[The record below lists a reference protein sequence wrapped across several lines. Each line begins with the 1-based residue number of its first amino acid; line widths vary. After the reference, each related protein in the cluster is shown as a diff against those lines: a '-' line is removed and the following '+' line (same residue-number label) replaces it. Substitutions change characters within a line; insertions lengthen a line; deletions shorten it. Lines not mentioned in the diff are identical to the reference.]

1 MTWAVEAAT
10 ARPTGRALDLRL
22 LGPITAEREGEAVSL
37 GGPRQR
43 AVLARLA
50 LVLGHV
56 VTVDRLVDDVWAGD
70 PPATAV
76 NTLQS
81 YVSLLRR
88 ALGDPQALRREGPGY
103 VLAVE
108 RDVLDAARFE
118 DGVSAARA
126 LGPTAEALE
135 LLDGAL
141 GEWRGPVMADVAD
154 EEWARSAAVRWEE
167 LRLSALE
174 ARFDV
179 LLAMGRSAEA
189 VAELERALD
198 EHPLREGFARQLMIA
213 LYRSDRQAD
222 ALRAFSRTRAVLADE
237 LGLDPSPA
245 LVGLQTAILNHDPEL
260 TRLPAATAA
269 RSPTVVDQA
278 TATRAPAPAPTSNE
292 PPPPSPVA
300 LPSPAVRAGATAF
313 VGRQRQLALL
323 HQRWDDVTN
332 GDRHLALLVGE
343 AGAGKSRLAAQF
355 AAEAHERGA
364 IVMWGRATP
373 EAIVPFEPMVEALRT
388 ALRTISPEAGQ
399 RVASDRGI
407 LSLLLPE
414 LDHLVPGVRLD
425 RPEPTVER
433 YLLFEAVAEVLHAES
448 VQHPM
453 LIVLDDV
460 HWADAPSLKMIEHIF
475 CHELTS
481 RTMVVATAR
490 SPADEPT
497 PELDRIA
504 AALAR
509 LGCLTRVVV
518 GGLGTDEVGELL
530 ALNGRDAADAADLRA
545 ATAGNA
551 FFLTELI
558 HHTEGKL
565 ADDLPESVRAML
577 GVRLDRLD
585 PAVTQVLNLA
595 AVAGQAATLPVL
607 VAASGLDGE
616 RVIDATDHAVA
627 AGLLVEDGAGRLGMP
642 HALIGQAVR
651 ERLGRTRKLDL
662 HRRLGEALEQDNEP
676 NASPSRRAHHLM
688 EAGALIERRRRVSAG
703 LAAGRHSVHIGAFED
718 ATSWA
723 ARVRELI
730 TDQID
735 LRDRLDLALLESDT
749 ARAVGDRPR
758 AIDAARAAADLARRS
773 GEPFLLARA
782 AESWMMSLSGVG
794 FDIGRP
800 VERELVSLMELSIA
814 TLPPEE
820 LRYGVRLRSMLTSV
834 LVPST
839 DATRREE
846 LAAEALAIAASG
858 DDPELVASAHLAR
871 RLALAEVHQLHERSE
886 AGFVAVR
893 EAERTANPQL
903 ELTAMLFTLTDLME
917 LGRVD
922 EHLEMLARF
931 RSRAADLHLTLFEVY
946 GAFMQAARLLSTGRY
961 AEAQQEADAALE
973 RGVRS
978 HGVNAQ
984 ITYAGIR
991 YRIELDQ
998 GRIART
1004 VDESERM
1011 VASNPRLR
1019 MWQVA
1024 LVRSLVEV
1032 DRHDDAAALLAELV
1046 GTDGVALRDNQMFL
1060 LQTCV
1065 LTEVAEALG
1074 DTGRCAVLQEA
1085 LEPYAGRVAVSGLA
1099 GMTIGPISGYIGLA
1113 ALGAGDLD
1121 GAERYL
1127 RQGVAENVAHGTR
1140 PHEARARRD
1149 LARLLR
1155 RRAAT
1160 GDDEEAVK
1168 LDAEARRIAD
1178 DIGLVLDP

>member
-1 MTWAVEAAT
+1 MTWAAEAAT
-10 ARPTGRALDLRL
+10 ARSAGRALDIRL
-22 LGPITAEREGEAVSL
+22 LGPITAERDGEAVSL

-88 ALGDPQALRREGPGY
+88 ALGDAQALRREGPGY
-103 VLAVE
+103 VLAVA

-118 DGVSAARA
+118 DGFTAARTF
-126 LGPTAEALE
+126 GPTPEALE

-141 GEWRGPVMADVAD
+141 GEWRGPVIADVAD

-174 ARFDV
+174 ARFEV

-222 ALRAFSRTRAVLADE
+222 ALRAFSRTRAVLTDE

-245 LVGLQTAILNHDPEL
+245 LVALQTAILNHDPEL
-260 TRLPAATAA
+260 TRLPATAKPTPAAADQSVATK
-269 RSPTVVDQA
+269 
-278 TATRAPAPAPTSNE
+278 APAPTAAPSE
-292 PPPPSPVA
+292 PPPASPVA
-300 LPSPAVRAGATAF
+300 LPGPAARAATTAF
-313 VGRQRQLALL
+313 VGRQRQLAQL
-323 HQRWDDVTN
+323 HRRWDDVTN

-364 IVMWGRATP
+364 IVLWGRATP

-399 RVASDRGI
+399 RVAADRGI

-448 VQHPM
+448 AQHPM

-481 RTMVVATAR
+481 RVMVVATAR

-504 AALAR
+504 AALSR
-509 LGCLTRVVV
+509 LGHMTRVVV

-530 ALNGRDAADAADLRA
+530 ALNGREDADAADLRA

-651 ERLGRTRKLDL
+651 ERLGRTRRLDL
-662 HRRLGEALEQDNEP
+662 HRRLGEALEEDNEP

-703 LAAGRHSVHIGAFED
+703 LAAGQHSVHIGAFED
-718 ATSWA
+718 AASWA
-723 ARVRELI
+723 ARTRELI
-730 TDQID
+730 TEQID
-735 LRDRLDLALLESDT
+735 LRDRLDLALLECDT

-834 LVPST
+834 LVPSA
-839 DATRREE
+839 DATRREA

-858 DDPELVASAHLAR
+858 DDPELVASAHLAQ

-922 EHLEMLARF
+922 EHLELLARF
-931 RSRAADLHLTLFEVY
+931 RTRAADLHLTLFEVY
-946 GAFMQAARLLSTGRY
+946 GSFMQAARLLSTGRY

-998 GRIART
+998 GRIAGT

-1011 VASNPRLR
+1011 IASNPRLR

-1024 LVRSLVEV
+1024 LVRSLIEV
-1032 DRHDDAAALLAELV
+1032 GRRDDAVALLAELV
-1046 GTDGVALRDNQMFL
+1046 GADGVALRDNQMFL
-1060 LQTCV
+1060 LHTSV
-1065 LTEVAEALG
+1065 LTEAAEALG
-1074 DTGRCAVLQEA
+1074 DEERCAVLQEA

-1099 GMTIGPISGYIGLA
+1099 GMTIGPVSAYVGLA
-1113 ALGAGDLD
+1113 ALGARDLEA
-1121 GAERYL
+1121 AERYL
-1127 RQGVAENVAHGTR
+1127 RQGIAENVAHGTR

-1155 RRAAT
+1155 RRGDA
-1160 GDDEEAVK
+1160 GDDDEAVK
-1168 LDAEARRIAD
+1168 QDAEARRIDD
-1178 DIGLVLDP
+1178 DIGLVL